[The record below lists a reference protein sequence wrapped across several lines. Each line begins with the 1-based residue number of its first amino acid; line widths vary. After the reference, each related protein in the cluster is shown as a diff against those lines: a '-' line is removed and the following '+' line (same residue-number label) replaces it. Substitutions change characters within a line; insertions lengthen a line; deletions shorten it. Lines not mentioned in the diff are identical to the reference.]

1 MTASTSGSFG
11 PIRLAP
17 GVTTRH
23 VLCYLFA
30 AGISIGMFTY
40 LMSLTPY
47 ILKVNLG
54 IPEARH
60 GRVIGNLQFLQ
71 EIVVM
76 GCIGWWGA
84 MSDRYGRRAIYIAG
98 WLLMGSAYAIYAYAT
113 SLPQLFVFRIVF
125 ALAVAATTTNLSA
138 IIGDYPLDESRG
150 KMTGLSFVL
159 NGLGA
164 VAFFAGLS
172 QLPDIFQQQG
182 ASELD
187 AGRYAYLCVA
197 ALAFCASLV
206 MLGLKPG
213 RPEGVEPKTP
223 VLQLLR
229 EGLRAGRNKRIA
241 LAYFGAFAARA
252 DMAIITLFLILWVVQ
267 SGNAAGLTTAE
278 AQGRAGMFVGICSLT
293 AVVWAPLFG
302 FLCDK
307 FDRLTVT
314 TAAFGLAAFGYGW
327 LGLLTDVISF
337 AATIPALV
345 FVGIGQSSTALAI
358 TVLLGQEAPA
368 SLRGSVFGLQS
379 FFGAVGILAISSG
392 GGWLFDLLGPN
403 TPFVAVAA
411 ANALVMLIAGALR
424 SSEARRLAPV

>member
-1 MTASTSGSFG
+1 MTSSTSGSFG

-23 VLCYLFA
+23 VLAYLFA

-54 IPEARH
+54 IPEAQH

-71 EIVVM
+71 EIIVM

-84 MSDRYGRRAIYIAG
+84 MSDRYGRRAIYIVG
-98 WLLMGSAYAIYAYAT
+98 WLLMGIAYSIYAFAT
-113 SLPQLFVFRIVF
+113 SLPELFAYRIVF

-164 VAFFAGLS
+164 VAFFAGLN
-172 QLPDIFQQQG
+172 QLPDILQQQG
-182 ASELD
+182 IGELN
-187 AGRYAYLCVA
+187 AGRYAYLA
-197 ALAFCASLV
+197 IAGLAFFAALV

-213 RPEGVEPKTP
+213 RPEGVEEKTP
-223 VLQLLR
+223 IVALVR
-229 EGLRAGRNKRIA
+229 EGLRAARNKRIA
-241 LAYFGAFAARA
+241 LAYCGAFAARA

-267 SGNAAGLTTAE
+267 SGNAAGLSTAE

-293 AVVWAPLFG
+293 AVVWAPIFG
-302 FLCDK
+302 MLCDR

-314 TAAFGLAAFGYGW
+314 VAAFGLAACGYGW
-327 LGLLTDVISF
+327 LGLLSDVVSF
-337 AATIPALV
+337 AATIPALI
-345 FVGIGQSSTALAI
+345 FVGIGQSSTALAV
-358 TVLLGQEAPA
+358 TVLLGQEAPLA
-368 SLRGSVFGLQS
+368 LRGSVFGVQS

-392 GGWLFDLLGPN
+392 GGWLFDIVGPS
-403 TPFVAVAA
+403 TPFIAVAVA
-411 ANALVMLIAGALR
+411 NGTVMLIGLGLR
-424 SSEARRLAPV
+424 TSEARKLATA